1 MSRVGKNPIAVPKG
15 VTVHLDGSRVEVRG
29 PRGAL
34 ALDLPAPVSVDQAD
48 SELRVHEAG
57 GGRVANALSGT
68 IRSILSNMVRGV
80 SQGFERRLEL
90 TGVGYRAQ
98 MQGKV
103 LQLALGYSK
112 PILYPIPSEITVETP
127 SQTEIVVRGCD
138 RQRVGQIASEIRS
151 FRRSDPYKGK
161 GVRYAGEVLKL
172 KETKKK

>member
-15 VTVHLDGSRVEVRG
+15 VTVHLNGLHVEVRG

-34 ALDLPAPVSVDQAD
+34 ALDLPAPVAVDQAG
-48 SELRVHEAG
+48 SELRVREAG

-68 IRSILSNMVRGV
+68 IRSILANMVRGV
-80 SQGFERRLEL
+80 SSGFERRLEL

-112 PILYPIPSEITVETP
+112 PILYPIPAEITVETP

-161 GVRYAGEVLKL
+161 GVRYAGEILKL

>member
-1 MSRVGKNPIAVPKG
+1 
-15 VTVHLDGSRVEVRG
+15 
-29 PRGAL
+29 L
-34 ALDLPAPVSVDQAD
+34 ALDLPAPVAVDQAG
-48 SELRVHEAG
+48 SELRVREAG
-57 GGRVANALSGT
+57 GGRAANALSGT
-68 IRSILSNMVRGV
+68 IRSILANMVRGV

-112 PILYPIPSEITVETP
+112 PILYPIPPEISVETP

>member
-1 MSRVGKNPIAVPKG
+1 MSRVGKNPIAIPKG
-15 VTVHLDGSRVEVRG
+15 VTIQLSGSRVEVRG

-34 ALDLPAPVSVDQAD
+34 ALDLPAPVSVDQGA
-48 SELRVHEAG
+48 SELRVREAG
-57 GGRVANALSGT
+57 GGRFANALTGT
-68 IRSILSNMVRGV
+68 IRSILANMVRGV

-112 PILYPIPSEITVETP
+112 PILFPIPPEITVETP

-138 RQRVGQIASEIRS
+138 RQRVGQVASEIRS

-161 GVRYAGEVLKL
+161 GVRYQGEILKL

>member
-1 MSRVGKNPIAVPKG
+1 MSRVGKSPITVPKG
-15 VTVHLDGSRVEVRG
+15 VSVHLDGARVEVRG

-34 ALDLPAPVSVDQAD
+34 ALDLPSALSVVQGE

-57 GGRVANALSGT
+57 GGRTARALSGT
-68 IRSILSNMVRGV
+68 IRSILANMVSGV

-112 PILYPIPSEITVETP
+112 PILFPIPEDIAVETP

-161 GVRYAGEVLKL
+161 GVRYAGEVIKL